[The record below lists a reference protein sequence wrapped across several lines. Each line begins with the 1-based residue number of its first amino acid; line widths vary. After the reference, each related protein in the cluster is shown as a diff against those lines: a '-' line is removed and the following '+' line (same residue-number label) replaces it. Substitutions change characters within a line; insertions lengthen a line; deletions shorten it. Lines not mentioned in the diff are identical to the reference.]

1 MRIEFKLGKTDE
13 QSNTNHMNL
22 WLSVDIQP
30 SSHQFLEFWRLA
42 AEAAACKL
50 IIYMYLSRC
59 MCGEMFAHMC
69 LCVCVC
75 VFVGVCVCLCLRT
88 CVEQARPE
96 IIFVIVPS

>member
-13 QSNTNHMNL
+13 QSNTNHMNS

-30 SSHQFLEFWRLA
+30 SSHQFLEFWRSA

-59 MCGEMFAHMC
+59 MLDILIYGY
-69 LCVCVC
+69 
-75 VFVGVCVCLCLRT
+75 VGIWIYGYMDMWIYFLYPTPLYST
-88 CVEQARPE
+88 LFYS
-96 IIFVIVPS
+96 ILFYSSLL